1 MTRGGVHVLALRPS
15 SRLCA
20 AELSGARSE
29 FQRPVLTDYDQRNE
43 RLPSLNRTGTHVST
57 VYVEPSA
64 EVVGSNTITE
74 DPRRKFFESESL
86 WFLTSFAGFHNPTSV
101 RV

>member
-1 MTRGGVHVLALRPS
+1 MHILALRPS

-43 RLPSLNRTGTHVST
+43 RLPSLNRTGTR

-74 DPRRKFFESESL
+74 GSSFSKTSL
-86 WFLTSFAGFHNPTSV
+86 YGS
-101 RV
+101 